1 MSDIFDSEEWAK
13 ASKAFN
19 EAMKEIETE
28 QEEWWDSLSTEDQI
42 KAFCCISRR
51 IYQGELVDHRSYR
64 GMLYDVMDFGP
75 EAYAQAQ
82 CAGYLE
88 IHNALVTEKP
98 YPPLN

>member
-1 MSDIFDSEEWAK
+1 MKNIFESEEWAN
-13 ASKAFN
+13 ASKAFR
-19 EAMKEIETE
+19 EAMNEIEKD
-28 QEEWWDSLSTEDQI
+28 QEEWWNSLSTDDQI

-51 IYQGELVDHRSYR
+51 IYKGELVEQRSYR
-64 GMLYDVMDFGP
+64 GMLYDIMEFGP

-98 YPPLN
+98 YPPL

>member
-1 MSDIFDSEEWAK
+1 MNDLTNSDEWLE
-13 ASKAFN
+13 ASKIFI
-19 EAMKEIETE
+19 ETMKEIEND
-28 QEEWWDSLSTEDQI
+28 QEEWWNSLSKDDQL
-42 KAFCCISRR
+42 KAFCCITRR
-51 IYQGELVDHRSYR
+51 IFQGELVDHRSYR

-98 YPPLN
+98 YPPL